1 MSFNQS
7 LKVNLSASSSSLIL
21 STNSLAVISGSN
33 VGYLV
38 GSSLQNQIE
47 IEINYHKILWNA
59 LHFTYFYH

>member
-1 MSFNQS
+1 MSFNHS

-47 IEINYHKILWNA
+47 IEINCHKIL
-59 LHFTYFYH
+59 